1 MKKSIFIKFI
11 KTEID
16 ITNIKNILRM
26 KRYGFGIEEEKK
38 NTIEGGLF
46 FNVKELS
53 SLLRSNEEDFLKKV
67 KMTPY
72 GSIIEKHLH
81 ETTLFY
87 LEEYLEKYLM
97 KCAKEYFIGD
107 SFNIMPVLH
116 YIISKKIEVDN
127 LRKISRGKASN
138 LEKKIIENSLVI

>member
-1 MKKSIFIKFI
+1 
-11 KTEID
+11 
-16 ITNIKNILRM
+16 
-26 KRYGFGIEEEKK
+26 
-38 NTIEGGLF
+38 
-46 FNVKELS
+46 
-53 SLLRSNEEDFLKKV
+53 
-67 KMTPY
+67 
-72 GSIIEKHLH
+72 
-81 ETTLFY
+81 
-87 LEEYLEKYLM
+87 M